1 MPLQWEYYKTLRS
14 MTKLPIVLKGITN
27 VHEAR
32 DAVANGVPAIYLS
45 NHGGRQL
52 ETSPSALEVA
62 HEIYL
67 QAPEIFRQVEVYA
80 DGGVRYGSDI
90 LKLLAFGVRAVGL
103 GRPFM
108 FANVFGVDGV
118 QRAIQLLRNEVSRD
132 ASNLGLADLKALNTT
147 WVWLRNSLDLTF
159 VLFLSSLS
167 NTDFAAADSNG
178 TECLGRIHLIR
189 QP

>member
-1 MPLQWEYYKTLRS
+1 

-147 WVWLRNSLDLTF
+147 WVWLRKSPDLGLRVVSPFSLGNADLAT
-159 VLFLSSLS
+159 
-167 NTDFAAADSNG
+167 ADSNG
-178 TECLGRIHLIR
+178 TERLGRIHLTR

>member
-1 MPLQWEYYKTLRS
+1 

-27 VHEAR
+27 VHEAK
-32 DAVANGVPAIYLS
+32 DAVANSVPAIYLS

-67 QAPEIFRQVEVYA
+67 QAPEIFQQIEVYA

-132 ASNLGLADLKALNTT
+132 ASNLGLADLKSLNTS
-147 WVWLRNSLDLTF
+147 WVR
-159 VLFLSSLS
+159 
-167 NTDFAAADSNG
+167 FAN
-178 TECLGRIHLIR
+178 
-189 QP
+189 